1 MPIILPPHCASLWFH
16 NVAPT
21 LKGTIALRMRQYL
34 PRCPFRSAAS
44 TCRDA
49 LQHDDWF
56 SQTPFVRPGH
66 KAYILR
72 VLPRTLLPS
81 HVGENRCHICCNFVA
96 NVNWGSC
103 SNFSA
108 LRKRPDLTARSLC
121 HWTWR
126 DLRKMEFPVSLRN
139 GDHLGAYPKL
149 SPVWDWFSL
158 SMLCCHFRLRE
169 KKTRFISTNI
179 FASSSFFSFVRYV
192 GSCSSTWPCRKGK
205 HHVTHRS
212 SGG

>member
-1 MPIILPPHCASLWFH
+1 MPGRAATWRLVFPDTVRKTGSQSVYPSRTSSDLAS
-16 NVAPT
+16 V
-21 LKGTIALRMRQYL
+21 
-34 PRCPFRSAAS
+34 
-44 TCRDA
+44 TCRRKSLPYM
-49 LQHDDWF
+49 LQF
-56 SQTPFVRPGH
+56 R
-66 KAYILR
+66 
-72 VLPRTLLPS
+72 
-81 HVGENRCHICCNFVA
+81 A